1 MQKYDVV
8 VVGAGNSGLT
18 AACQLALKGKK
29 TLLIEQ
35 HNIPGGC
42 ATSFVRGRFEFDP
55 SLHEM
60 CDFGTEENPGDAYQ
74 VMTSLG
80 IKWEMIPVKDCFRVI
95 TKGSDGKNLDVTIPA
110 GYENFLDAMEKY
122 VPGCRSKMQE
132 FLDLMDETLD
142 GIHYM
147 SESGGKPDSKV
158 LMSKYANMLRTGTYS
173 TVKVFKAMKMPKKCI
188 DILSTYWS
196 YLGVGLDKLPFIHY
210 AAMVQKYLSR
220 GAHIPR
226 HTSHDL
232 SVTLLERFRELGGD
246 VLFNCRAEKFLF
258 DREKDNRIC
267 GVETTCGTF
276 ECNYV
281 LANINPDIIYGKM
294 MPKDLVPV
302 REKKLANA
310 REKNYAGRMFTLYLG
325 LDKTAEEL
333 GIKDYSIFLHGTADS
348 AKEFKNMQ
356 KSETNDFSIFL
367 CYNIVNPD
375 FSPAGTCV
383 CSFTK
388 IMSAEDWNDVTPEE
402 YAKKKTEIAEK
413 MIQSLEDKAG
423 IKLRGHIEEMEIAT
437 PVTFARY
444 IASPEGSAYGY
455 APVLWDG
462 MIPRMM
468 MISKDYP
475 IKGLRPIGT
484 SGPRSIGYNGTYVLG
499 QMMANFALKDMKSWE
514 PENGGSEC

>member
-8 VVGAGNSGLT
+8 VVGAGNAGLT

-35 HNIPGGC
+35 HNVPGGC

-60 CDFGTEENPGDAYQ
+60 CDFGPKENPGDAQ
-74 VMTSLG
+74 DLMHSLG
-80 IKWEMIPVKDCFRVI
+80 IEWDMVRVPDCFRVI
-95 TKGSDGKNLDVTIPA
+95 TKASDGSLLDVTMPA
-110 GYENFLDAMEKY
+110 GKENFISAMEKY
-122 VPGCRSKMQE
+122 VPGSRQKME
-132 FLDLMDETLD
+132 TLFEVFDEILD
-142 GIHYM
+142 GIHFL
-147 SESGGKPDSKV
+147 SDSKGKADSSV
-158 LMSKYANMLRTGTYS
+158 LMEKYPNMLRTGSYP
-173 TVKVFKAMKMPKKCI
+173 VLKVFKAMKLPQKCI

-196 YLGVGLDKLPFIHY
+196 YLGVGLDRLPFIHY
-210 AAMVQKYLSR
+210 VAMVQKYVTR
-220 GAHIPR
+220 GAYIPR

-232 SVTLLERFRELGGD
+232 SVTLLEKFRSLGGD
-246 VLFNCRAEKFLF
+246 VMFNCRAEKFLF
-258 DREKDNRIC
+258 EGDRLC
-267 GVETTCGTF
+267 GVETSSGKIDCD
-276 ECNYV
+276 YV

-294 MPKDLVPV
+294 MPKELVPV
-302 REKKLANA
+302 RERKLSNA
-310 REKNYAGRMFTLYLG
+310 RDGNYSGRMFTVYLG

-348 AKEFKNMQ
+348 AKEYLNMK

-367 CYNIVNPD
+367 CYNVVNPD
-375 FSPAGTCV
+375 FSPKGTCA

-388 IMSAEDWNDVTPEE
+388 IMSAEDWNNVTPEE
-402 YAKKKTEIAEK
+402 YAKKKSDIAEK
-413 MIQSLEDKAG
+413 MILSLEEKAG
-423 IKLRGHIEEMEIAT
+423 IKLQGHIEEIEIAS

-455 APVLWDG
+455 EPSTWDG
-462 MIPRMM
+462 MFARMM

-484 SGPRSIGYNGTYVLG
+484 SGPRSIGYNGTYVTG
-499 QMMANFALKDMKSWE
+499 QMMANIAVKELEAYK
-514 PENGGSEC
+514 